1 MQPGHLSNTR
11 AFVDKATPK
20 RLVDIAAVALQM
32 RSFEKVGLT
41 RQQAERLT
49 EHLTGILCVQKE
61 KLGEQF
67 VSKGMLEKARWLP
80 SGRPSAPCRA
90 ASPSCS
96 EAEAT
101 CDGTHTA
108 GGTRAARSQCRVQK
122 RSRQGAGVP
131 ASLVLIS
138 ITA

>member
-1 MQPGHLSNTR
+1 MSAYERMQAGHLVKHLSLLDT
-11 AFVDKATPK
+11 VTPK

-67 VSKGMLEKARWLP
+67 VSKGMLEKARWL
-80 SGRPSAPCRA
+80 SNGCLRAPFRA
-90 ASPSCS
+90 ASLS
-96 EAEAT
+96 
-101 CDGTHTA
+101 
-108 GGTRAARSQCRVQK
+108 
-122 RSRQGAGVP
+122 
-131 ASLVLIS
+131 
-138 ITA
+138 